1 MTFLSRRRV
10 LSLTAATAAPLSL
23 TRAVPP
29 QARPRAFDPG
39 WSGDWPPPL
48 REAVLRA
55 MPAAVEYARAA
66 AKWPYGAVLV
76 DAETGAVVAGAS
88 NTGESGDPTAHAE
101 TNLVREAVGGGF
113 ELSEHV
119 VVTSAEPCPMCAGV
133 LVWGGVRGVA
143 YGTSIAK
150 LVGWG
155 VPQIDVPMDEIFRRA
170 RGLSRPALARDVRA
184 DLTDPLYRGS
194 GG

>member
-23 TRAVPP
+23 TRAAPS
-29 QARPRAFDPG
+29 ARPRTPDPG

-48 REAVLRA
+48 RDAVLRA

-76 DAETGAVVAGAS
+76 DAATGAVVAGAG
-88 NTGESGDPTAHAE
+88 NTGESGDLTAHAE
-101 TNLVREAVGGGF
+101 TNLVREAVAGGF
-113 ELSEHV
+113 DLSEHV
-119 VVTSAEPCPMCAGV
+119 VVATAEPCPMCAGA
-133 LVWGGVRGVA
+133 LVWCGVRGVA
-143 YGTSIAK
+143 FGTSVAQ

-155 VPQIDVPMDEIFRRA
+155 VPQIDVPADEIFSRA
-170 RGLSRPALARDVRA
+170 RGLSRPALARGVRA
-184 DLTDPLYRGS
+184 DLTDPLYRG
-194 GG
+194 